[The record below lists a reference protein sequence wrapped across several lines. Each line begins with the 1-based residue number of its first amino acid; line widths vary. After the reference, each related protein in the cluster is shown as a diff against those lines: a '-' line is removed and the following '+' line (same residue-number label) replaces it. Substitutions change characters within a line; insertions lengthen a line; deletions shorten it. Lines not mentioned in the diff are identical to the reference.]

1 MTKTLDGTLMCI
13 SSCTGVTVVS
23 VVKLCLLTFPLCPAF
38 FCTLCP
44 AFSFADRDTYV
55 NLFSLWLFVY
65 FSGAHGKNVL
75 APVASDKEVELEMRK
90 WLINAN
96 ERSGGRDYRR
106 KLAASRQGPPSPP
119 PSDHQE

>member
-1 MTKTLDGTLMCI
+1 MYI

-23 VVKLCLLTFPLCPAF
+23 VVKLCLLTFPFVPLF
-38 FCTLCP
+38 STLCP

-75 APVASDKEVELEMRK
+75 APVASDKAVELEIRK

-119 PSDHQE
+119 PSDHHE